1 MKTEFAGI
9 TSYFQNEVKKY
20 RVDLVV
26 NRKHYQ
32 KRGFT
37 TLESARKYRNEL
49 EEKYKKT
56 IQVDADDIVRTYLNN
71 SSIRETAI
79 HHDMSRQK
87 VRKILITKGVYS
99 TPQSIKV
106 NDLLDSGYAT
116 QEIAE
121 KLSVSVGTV
130 NNLTVYRKGEYD
142 VSANKKTTL

>member
-1 MKTEFAGI
+1 MKTEFVGI
-9 TSYFQNEVKKY
+9 TSYIQNEVKKY

-56 IQVDADDIVRTYLNN
+56 VQVNADDIVRTYLNN

-87 VRKILITKGVYS
+87 VRKILITEGVYS
-99 TPQSIKV
+99 TPQSIQV
-106 NDLLDSGYAT
+106 NELLDSGYTT

-121 KLSVSVGTV
+121 KLAISIGTV
-130 NNLTVYRKGEYD
+130 NNLSAYRKGEYD
-142 VSANKKTTL
+142 VGKK

>member
-49 EEKYKKT
+49 EEQYKKT
-56 IQVDADDIVRTYLNN
+56 IQVNADVIVHTYLNS

-79 HHDMSRQK
+79 HHNMSRQK
-87 VRKILITKGVYS
+87 VRKILITEGVYS
-99 TPQSIKV
+99 TPQSIRV
-106 NDLLDSGYAT
+106 NELLASGYTT
-116 QEIAE
+116 QEVAD
-121 KLSVSVGTV
+121 KLSVTVGTV
-130 NNLTVYRKGEYD
+130 NNLSAYRKGEYG
-142 VSANKKTTL
+142 VSKN

>member
-37 TLESARKYRNEL
+37 TLDSARKYRNEL

-56 IQVDADDIVRTYLNN
+56 IQVNADDIVRTYLNS

-79 HHDMSRQK
+79 HHNMSRQK
-87 VRKILITKGVYS
+87 VRKILITEGVYS
-99 TPQSIKV
+99 TPQSIRV
-106 NDLLDSGYAT
+106 NELLVSGYTT
-116 QEIAE
+116 QDVAE
-121 KLSVSVGTV
+121 KLSISVGTV
-130 NNLTVYRKGEYD
+130 NNLASYRKGEYNN
-142 VSANKKTTL
+142 S

>member
-9 TSYFQNEVKKY
+9 TSYIQNEVKKY

-56 IQVDADDIVRTYLNN
+56 IQVGADDIVRTYLNN

-87 VRKILITKGVYS
+87 VRKILITEGVYS
-99 TPQSIKV
+99 TPQSIRV
-106 NDLLDSGYAT
+106 NELLASGYTT
-116 QEIAE
+116 QEVAE

-130 NNLTVYRKGEYD
+130 NNLAAYRKGEYD
-142 VSANKKTTL
+142 INK